1 MRKSL
6 NRGVSSS
13 KIQICSLILLVWC
26 LLGVESSIAQTK
38 SHKNLKSKYR
48 HSSKKIETEK
58 KWPEISFLTNEI
70 NFDTIKAGTV
80 VTKKFYFTNTGYAP
94 LQIKKTEVSCGCTIP
109 SFPFIDILPL
119 EQGFIEMTFK
129 SEGKNGPQH
138 PSVVLFTNCKNPTK
152 TIYMKGVV
160 E

>member
-48 HSSKKIETEK
+48 HSSKKIETE
-58 KWPEISFLTNEI
+58 
-70 NFDTIKAGTV
+70 
-80 VTKKFYFTNTGYAP
+80 
-94 LQIKKTEVSCGCTIP
+94 
-109 SFPFIDILPL
+109 
-119 EQGFIEMTFK
+119 
-129 SEGKNGPQH
+129 
-138 PSVVLFTNCKNPTK
+138 
-152 TIYMKGVV
+152 MK
-160 E
+160 